1 MKRLVFAVA
10 VTLLLTWPSLAQ
22 TGTDDSPATKEDVQR
37 YFQIVK
43 SHDLMKKVMAS
54 MAQGIQQMTHEQY
67 VKHQNELSAGY
78 EAKMNAMMEDMFSN
92 MSMDEMMDAMI
103 PAYQK
108 HLTRGDIDNIVAFY
122 STPTGA
128 KVLREMP
135 AMLAEAMQ
143 EMMPIMTKYMDTVQ
157 TRLKKETD
165 TMIAEAKKSS
175 SSNSPAA
182 HNRPLNGTC
191 PNRAVSVRKQRVP
204 KVCTIFAAFNIPE
217 ISLQ

>member
-22 TGTDDSPATKEDVQR
+22 TSTDDSPATKEDVQR

-92 MSMDEMMDAMI
+92 MPMDEMMDAMI

-182 HNRPLNGTC
+182 HN
-191 PNRAVSVRKQRVP
+191 
-204 KVCTIFAAFNIPE
+204 
-217 ISLQ
+217 